1 MKAPSASRKRPRPT
15 HTPLPPSPYR
25 AVAMRAVRSTYE
37 RREWLVTRRWGRLD
51 SPFPW
56 LSMFSRP
63 QRLGGGRGSG
73 SGQSLCLTHTPP
85 SHGHACVPEGEL
97 LLCNGV
103 AQGVCLG
110 ESQSSGLRRTVRQL
124 LSFRAS
130 WQVVGREKRKRERE
144 RERERESK
152 SETSAPYI
160 KNVCTSAPF
169 FFTAHD
175 GRKKTLSY
183 YKDWLVE
190 ASQGRGK

>member
-1 MKAPSASRKRPRPT
+1 MHS
-15 HTPLPPSPYR
+15 PLPPSPYR

-63 QRLGGGRGSG
+63 HRLGGGRGSG

-85 SHGHACVPEGEL
+85 SLGHACVPEGEL

-110 ESQSSGLRRTVRQL
+110 ESQSSGLGRTVQQL

-130 WQVVGREKRKRERE
+130 
-144 RERERESK
+144 
-152 SETSAPYI
+152 
-160 KNVCTSAPF
+160 
-169 FFTAHD
+169 
-175 GRKKTLSY
+175 
-183 YKDWLVE
+183 
-190 ASQGRGK
+190 